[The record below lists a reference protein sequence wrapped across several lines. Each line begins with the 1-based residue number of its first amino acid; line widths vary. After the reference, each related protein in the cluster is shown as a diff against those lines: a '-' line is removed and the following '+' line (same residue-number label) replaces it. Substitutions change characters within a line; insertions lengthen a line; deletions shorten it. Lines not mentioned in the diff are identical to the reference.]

1 MDNDTCSVTENS
13 STYNV
18 TNLKQLYN
26 NQFTNKTRKTCYVP
40 HRFLSPRKV
49 DRRNARERARS
60 NKIVK
65 EFQRLRRLL
74 PFKKTRVPKEDILRL
89 AVQYI
94 RHLESMIEIHDAQS
108 FALNEAGS
116 QEAVE
121 GYVTDH
127 EDMQAQKVQSAC
139 VIIVSVVSF
148 ES

>member
-1 MDNDTCSVTENS
+1 MILVLLPKTQVRTMSQIS
-13 STYNV
+13 
-18 TNLKQLYN
+18 N
-26 NQFTNKTRKTCYVP
+26 NYTTISLSHKTHKTCYVP

-49 DRRNARERARS
+49 ERRNARERARS

-74 PFKKTRVPKEDILRL
+74 PFKKKTRVPKEDILRL
-89 AVQYI
+89 TVQYI
-94 RHLESMIEIHDAQS
+94 HHLESMIEIHDAQS

-127 EDMQAQKVQSAC
+127 EDMQAQKEQSAC